1 MSEGAVARKGR
12 RLKSLTTS
20 QLFFCVSACGSASS
34 SPPAAPSASLG
45 AADHFPWQASELGEC
60 PGAPQPLPRP
70 SWVTGSG
77 CPHEGRARPARG
89 HRKHAI
95 VPNALCLP
103 KMTFAQND
111 LSALTRDGSN
121 PTVSLLLELCKS
133 PGQCWHQLKGSHTR
147 PSSLVELPLTATR

>member
-1 MSEGAVARKGR
+1 MAKRLRCKRGETLEWSPLSLVGAP
-12 RLKSLTTS
+12 RLLRPLPRWGLLIIS
-20 QLFFCVSACGSASS
+20 
-34 SPPAAPSASLG
+34 
-45 AADHFPWQASELGEC
+45 PWQASELGEC

-70 SWVTGSG
+70 PWVTGSG